1 MALSRRSISYEHKL
15 ERVERIH
22 RELTS
27 PYRSKSLWGAA
38 GVWSGLMVYQELPL
52 PPLCTILIGFVAF
65 YLFAVLLDLPLY
77 LKLTRA
83 KQPRPPL
90 S

>member
-1 MALSRRSISYEHKL
+1 MSHQKHKL

-38 GVWSGLMVYQELPL
+38 GVWFGLMTYEEFAL
-52 PPLCTILIGFVAF
+52 PPLCTMLIGFVSF
-65 YLFAVLLDLPLY
+65 SLLAVLLDLPLY
-77 LKLTRA
+77 LRLTRA
-83 KQPRPPL
+83 KPPRPPL